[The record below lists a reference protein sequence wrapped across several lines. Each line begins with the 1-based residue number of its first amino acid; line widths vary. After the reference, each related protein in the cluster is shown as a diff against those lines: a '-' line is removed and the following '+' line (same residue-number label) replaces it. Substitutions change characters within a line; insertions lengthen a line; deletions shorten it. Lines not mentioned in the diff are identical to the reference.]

1 MVIFILPVALVSWIR
16 YLKELAPAS
25 MLANLFM
32 WTGLLIIIYEV
43 IDQFVSSNAAVIK
56 HPSSILMI
64 NEPLKVFK
72 FLGMVFYSFE
82 GIGVVSDDST
92 Y

>member
-32 WTGLLIIIYEV
+32 WTGLLIIIYDV
-43 IDQFVSSNAAVIK
+43 IDQFVSGNAAVINN
-56 HPSSILMI
+56 PSDIKTI

-72 FLGMVFYSFE
+72 LLGMVFYSFE
-82 GIGVVSDDST
+82 GIGVVSDEST
-92 Y
+92 C